1 MRTQLPLPKKGAE
14 HPSFSPRLLW
24 PNGCMDQDESWH
36 GGRPRPWPHCVRC
49 EPRSSSPKR
58 HSPQFSAHV
67 YCGQMAGWIQMP
79 LGTEVSLG
87 PGHIL
92 LDGDAAHPPK
102 GEQPP
107 PIFSPC
113 LLWKNGWMDQD
124 ATSYGGRPLP
134 RPHCVRWG
142 PAPLLKKGPAPNFRP
157 MSVVA
162 KRSPI
167 SATAGHL

>member
-107 PIFSPC
+107 PPIVYCGKTTGWIKMPLRMEVGLCPGHIVLDGAQLPC
-113 LLWKNGWMDQD
+113 
-124 ATSYGGRPLP
+124 
-134 RPHCVRWG
+134 
-142 PAPLLKKGPAPNFRP
+142 
-157 MSVVA
+157 
-162 KRSPI
+162 
-167 SATAGHL
+167 